1 MKTAIEDI
9 VPAEALDDT
18 GGRGPLAAAAEAVV
32 LPGSVEQVVEVV
44 RWAGASGRR
53 IVPIGTGQR
62 GGGSMLPV
70 PTYYCRPI
78 DFRPSIS
85 MSLPT

>member
-1 MKTAIEDI
+1 VKTAIEDI

-53 IVPIGTGQR
+53 IVPI
-62 GGGSMLPV
+62 SSSPLIPLL
-70 PTYYCRPI
+70 I
-78 DFRPSIS
+78 
-85 MSLPT
+85 